1 VYERDIEHFFA
12 TFKMKWERFHGHVGF
27 LERAIALIDAVACQN
42 VTRDLDSL
50 AGRLSI
56 RQAFTSDYCHCP
68 YWSTRRGRTW
78 QKLRARKNQAAELFC
93 EF

>member
-1 VYERDIEHFFA
+1 
-12 TFKMKWERFHGHVGF
+12 MGMLGF
-27 LERAIALIDAVACQN
+27 LDRAIALIDAVICQK

-56 RQAFTSDYCHCP
+56 PQAFTSDYCHCS
-68 YWSTRRGRTW
+68 YRSTRRGKTW
-78 QKLRARKNQAAELFC
+78 QKLRAKKNQAAELFC